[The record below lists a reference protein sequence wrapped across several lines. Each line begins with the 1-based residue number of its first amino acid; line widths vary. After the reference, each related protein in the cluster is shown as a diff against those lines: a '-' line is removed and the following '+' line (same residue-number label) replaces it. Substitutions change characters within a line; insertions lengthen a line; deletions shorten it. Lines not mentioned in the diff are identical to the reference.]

1 MSNDEQTCG
10 QELAAAAEVP
20 LKWQA
25 LMDHVAGNME
35 AHAAWVGTEP
45 GTAQREHEALRR
57 AAAAYRAMAAAAGR
71 AAAEL
76 QAARDLEPA
85 PHDPARLDRPALAR
99 WMRAKIAMQRDLA
112 AVLERHAQESEA
124 ALAAPDRA

>member
-1 MSNDEQTCG
+1 MSADEDGPTCG

-35 AHAAWVGTEP
+35 THAAWVGSAP
-45 GTAQREHEALRR
+45 GAARREHEAMLRV
-57 AAAAYRAMAAAAGR
+57 AAAYRAMAAAAGQ
-71 AAAEL
+71 EM
-76 QAARDLEPA
+76 RDLPPA

-112 AVLERHAQESEA
+112 AVLVRHAEESEA
-124 ALAAPDRA
+124 ALAEAGSG